1 MVYMNRGVGVFGA
14 GRGGG
19 LGWILTVLR
28 TTARVRAAAA
38 TYITA
43 AGVRTALTP
52 AHSKHH

>member
-1 MVYMNRGVGVFGA
+1 MVYMNRGVGVFGV